1 MSTFTKKV
9 GCAALSCRKVFL
21 LAAAAAMAFGAQAD
35 DAQADTWTKV
45 YTFTFGLRNIPE
57 HNVDGHPDLDLFYLV
72 NASGQVLCYVDR
84 GALPDDGWDGE
95 MERIQGEWKL
105 KEITAKHGAQEVG
118 ANICEA
124 LSGKSVLPH
133 EVTAA
138 TIKKTSG
145 GAANDRTISVTFSTN
160 YDLDKNGNVTWYN
173 EGTSLA
179 GESKDLMIVVTNA
192 ELKDNDPNNIEY
204 KYADVL
210 GAARD
215 FATDASGYTLTGG
228 AAYPVPEPTSA
239 MLLLLGFAGLA
250 LKRKQVA

>member
-35 DAQADTWTKV
+35 DAQADTWTKI
-45 YTFTFGLRNIPE
+45 YTFTFGLRNIPDQVE
-57 HNVDGHPDLDLFYLV
+57 GHPDHDFFYLV

-84 GALPDDGWDGE
+84 GALTEGVWDGE
-95 MERIQGEWKL
+95 MEKVNGEWKL
-105 KEITAKHGAQEVG
+105 KGTTAKHGAQEVG
-118 ANICEA
+118 AEICNA

-145 GAANDRTISVTFSTN
+145 DGERDRTISVTFSTN
-160 YDLDKNGNVTWYN
+160 YDLDRNNNVTWFK
-173 EGTSLA
+173 EGESLA

-192 ELKDNDPNNIEY
+192 DLQDDDLENVEY

-210 GAARD
+210 GAARNYS
-215 FATDASGYTLTGG
+215 TDASGYTLTGG